1 MQYIF
6 SPGLLKLRHLQC
18 FLAVAQTKSVQR
30 AAESLSITQP
40 AVSKTLSELESILG
54 FRLFERGRHGATLT
68 DEGLVFAPYAQ
79 TCLAT
84 LRDGVT
90 TLRERGIG
98 VPAKVTVGVL
108 PTVAPVLLPVAIEAF
123 RETSRSTSLRILTG
137 ANTELLSQL
146 KSGEADFVVGRLAEP
161 EAMMG
166 LSFEHLYREPLAVV
180 VRADHALTREERLS
194 PVAFSAYPLVVPPLG
209 TLIRQSAESVITA
222 FGLKPEIV
230 RFETVSV
237 SMGRALALQN
247 DAVWF
252 VPSSSVSDDVNRG
265 ELVSLQMPYAGTD
278 EPIGLIR
285 RHDVG
290 LNPVIARL
298 IDCVRNAG
306 LERERRRME

>member
-1 MQYIF
+1 MQYLF
-6 SPGLLKLRHLQC
+6 TTGRLKLRHLQC

-30 AAESLSITQP
+30 AADSLSITQP

-54 FRLFERGRHGATLT
+54 FRLFERGRHGAVLT
-68 DEGLVFAPYAQ
+68 EEGLVFAPYAQ
-79 TCLAT
+79 SCL
-84 LRDGVT
+84 V
-90 TLRERGIG
+90 TLREG
-98 VPAKVTVGVL
+98 VTVLKQHGTGTPARVTVGIL
-108 PTVAPVLLPVAIEAF
+108 PTVAAVLLPGAIEAF
-123 RETSRSTSLRILTG
+123 RETSPSTSLRILTD
-137 ANTELLSQL
+137 ANTELLSRL
-146 KSGEADFVVGRLAEP
+146 KSGDADFVVGRLAEP

-180 VRADHALTREERLS
+180 ARVDHPLTREEWLS
-194 PVAFSAYPLVVPPLG
+194 PAALSAYPLVVPPLG

-237 SMGRALALQN
+237 SMGRAFALHN

-252 VPSSSVSDDVNRG
+252 VPSGAVSEDVARG
-265 ELVSLQMPYAGTD
+265 ILVPLQMPFAGTD

-290 LNPVIARL
+290 LDPVTAKL
-298 IDCVRNAG
+298 IDCVRRAG
-306 LERERRRME
+306 LERERLRTE